1 MLPPAQ
7 GEVPQ
12 LKMHFLKS
20 KRSLL
25 GCIFTLV
32 LGALPVEARI
42 ISFFC
47 NPMSVNQ
54 TASGASMDGSFRFEL
69 GVFTG
74 GFVPT
79 SANTSQWAANWV
91 SAKRAVY
98 NETNRLFTA
107 EHTVTSNAAPF
118 TTGAL
123 AYVWGF
129 GGTRGDEWILF
140 RATTWLWPTANPENP
155 VLINWNASA
164 ATQVIVGS
172 INSSGS
178 PYRMRTATISAS
190 VPPATTWSQ
199 WQAESLEGVA
209 LNGPSQDAD
218 GDGIRNDFE
227 FVFGLDPR
235 RPDTLPPTLTEVAT
249 LGNERFLRIG
259 IPRRADRLAS
269 LVVQVSPNLTSWS
282 SGPAYTLVD
291 SSAPSLLTVRSLV
304 PIDGTTPRQFMR
316 TGISVTP

>member
-1 MLPPAQ
+1 M
-7 GEVPQ
+7 
-12 LKMHFLKS
+12 
-20 KRSLL
+20 
-25 GCIFTLV
+25 LV
-32 LGALPVEARI
+32 LPAEARI
-42 ISFFC
+42 ISFYC
-47 NPMSVNQ
+47 SPMSVNQ
-54 TASGASMDGSFRFEL
+54 TASGASMDASFRFEL

-98 NETNRLFTA
+98 NETNRFFTA
-107 EHTVTSNAAPF
+107 EHRVTSNAAPF

-140 RATTWLWPTANPENP
+140 RATAWTWPTANPDNP

-178 PYRMRTATISAS
+178 PYRMRTATISDS
-190 VPPATTWSQ
+190 LLPSTTWPQ

-218 GDGIRNDFE
+218 GDGIRNDLE
-227 FVFGLDPR
+227 FVFGLDPLK
-235 RPDTLPPTLTEVAT
+235 PDTLPPTSTGVAT

-259 IPRRADRLAS
+259 IPRRADRPAS
-269 LVVQVSPNLTSWS
+269 LVVQLSTNLTTWS
-282 SGPAYTLVD
+282 SGPAHTVVE
-291 SSAPSLLTVRSLV
+291 SSTPSLLTVRSLV
-304 PIDGTTPRQFMR
+304 PIDETTPKQFLR
-316 TGISVTP
+316 TGISVIP

>member
-1 MLPPAQ
+1 MPPSAE
-7 GEVPQ
+7 GEAPP
-12 LKMHFLKS
+12 LKMSFPKS
-20 KRSLL
+20 NRFLL
-25 GCIFTLV
+25 GCMSVMLV
-32 LGALPVEARI
+32 LPAEARI
-42 ISFFC
+42 ISFYC
-47 NPMSVNQ
+47 SPMSANQ
-54 TASGASMDGSFRFEL
+54 TASGASMDASFRFEL

-107 EHTVTSNAAPF
+107 EYTVTSNAAPF
-118 TTGAL
+118 TTGAQ

-140 RATTWLWPTANPENP
+140 RATSWTWPTANPDNP
-155 VLINWNASA
+155 VLINWNAAA

-178 PYRMRTATISAS
+178 PYRMKTAIISDS
-190 VPPATTWSQ
+190 LLPPTTWPQ
-199 WQAESLEGVA
+199 WQSESLEGVA
-209 LNGPSQDAD
+209 LNNPSDD
-218 GDGIRNDFE
+218 PDNDGIRNDWE

-235 RPDTLPPTLTEVAT
+235 KPDTLPATTTEVVT
-249 LGNERFLRIG
+249 VGNDRFLRIA
-259 IPRRADRLAS
+259 IPRRADHIAS
-269 LVVQVSPNLTSWS
+269 LVVQLSTNLSTWS
-282 SGPAYTLVD
+282 SGPAFTTVD
-291 SSAPSLLTVRSLV
+291 SSTSSSLTVRSLV
-304 PIDGTTPRQFMR
+304 PIDEAAPRQFMR